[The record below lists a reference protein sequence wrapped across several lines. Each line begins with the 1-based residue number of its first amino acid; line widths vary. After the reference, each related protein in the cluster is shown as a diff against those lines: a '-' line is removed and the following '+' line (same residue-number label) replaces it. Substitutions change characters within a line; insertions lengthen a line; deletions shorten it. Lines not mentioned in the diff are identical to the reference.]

1 MRARLHHHHLPHH
14 HHCASCR
21 HLLKQKWDIS
31 VIRKDTTMTNL
42 AGVHLVFHTP
52 TFILI

>member
-1 MRARLHHHHLPHH
+1 
-14 HHCASCR
+14 
-21 HLLKQKWDIS
+21 
-31 VIRKDTTMTNL
+31 MTNL